1 MTRKTPLFI
10 TTSLLV
16 ATLALALPD
25 LELETAAE
33 EPVKGATIRGM
44 PGTPHA
50 SSATETEP

>member
-10 TTSLLV
+10 TASLLV

-33 EPVKGATIRGM
+33 EPVKGATMRGM